1 MKVLVVY
8 DSMYGNTEKV
18 ARAIGSACGASVLHA
33 SEVKVDQLRDLDV
46 LIVGSATQAFQPLK
60 AMKTFLKE
68 IPQGALKTVKVAS
81 FDTRMDI
88 AAVNNRLLTVMAK
101 LFGYAAQPISASLA
115 KKGGE
120 VAASPMGF
128 IVNDKEGPLKDGE
141 IERALMWAKQVIS

>member
-1 MKVLVVY
+1 MQGKR
-8 DSMYGNTEKV
+8 T
-18 ARAIGSACGASVLHA
+18 HA

-88 AAVNNRLLTVMAK
+88 AAVNNRFLTVMAK
-101 LFGYAAQPISASLA
+101 LFGYAADTILSSLVR
-115 KKGGE
+115 KGGVRTAPCE
-120 VAASPMGF
+120 GF